1 MGSTFGKTS
10 LSSLY
15 ESLYIFG
22 KQQKFARSFIN
33 HQELEEAPEGD
44 AKTPLS
50 SALQNQKA
58 KGRGLRG
65 CFYFFRKRCYVVG
78 RYFENVM
85 THMTFKTSATGPTVK
100 WKL

>member
-1 MGSTFGKTS
+1 MRSTFGKTS

-22 KQQKFARSFIN
+22 KQQKFARSFIH

-58 KGRGLRG
+58 KG
-65 CFYFFRKRCYVVG
+65 FADVSFFFSECCYVVEI
-78 RYFENVM
+78 F
-85 THMTFKTSATGPTVK
+85 
-100 WKL
+100 